1 MNQGDSITT
10 PNQHFDSYRSNKN
23 HYVSGFHC
31 HTVERLT
38 DSIKTIILSVYESFR
53 RVLGASKHCPKG
65 TLQSGLH
72 SNLENLWSAHLY
84 MYRVPRVA
92 LA

>member
-38 DSIKTIILSVYESFR
+38 VSIKTIISPVYESFKPR
-53 RVLGASKHCPKG
+53 FKVTKTVSKQR
-65 TLQSGLH
+65 LQSGLH
-72 SNLENLWSAHLY
+72 LK
-84 MYRVPRVA
+84 
-92 LA
+92 